1 MRICFLMPFTVLP
14 ASSQDISPDISPDQ
28 ALQLSVLE
36 KNKEVQNCTKTKTKK
51 IICTLFSTI

>member
-28 ALQLSVLE
+28 ALQLSVME
-36 KNKEVQNCTKTKTKK
+36 KTRKYKVAQIKRHEK
-51 IICTLFSTI
+51 